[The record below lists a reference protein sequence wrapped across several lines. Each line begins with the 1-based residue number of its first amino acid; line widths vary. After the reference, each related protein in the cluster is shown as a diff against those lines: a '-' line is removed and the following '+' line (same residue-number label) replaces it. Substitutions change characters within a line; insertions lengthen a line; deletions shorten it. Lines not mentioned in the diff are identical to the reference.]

1 MEEKRLTAKNMKETL
16 VNWCDG
22 DPKEYEKIYSLFV
35 EMDKM
40 GFISSYDW
48 LMFGKDTWGWK
59 IEGNYLID
67 TEEDNTVIFDFNSI
81 KYGGEYRA

>member
-1 MEEKRLTAKNMKETL
+1 
-16 VNWCDG
+16 
-22 DPKEYEKIYSLFV
+22 
-35 EMDKM
+35 M

-67 TEEDNTVIFDFNSI
+67 TEEDNKVIFDFNSV